1 MKLYQNKI
9 INTTYFYIKLLVSF
23 LATNFLLLGY
33 LLLLTLSTKVE
44 LSLVILFLV
53 SWPIHPF
60 IITFFEMINRD
71 EADVDN
77 MFHEMKVNIFLK
89 QFYFNIKT
97 YVAWLIIDH
106 LILFVLVVDA
116 LYLSLPTKAVFLI
129 LLFIALSITL
139 IGHYLLS
146 VKQLSLKQVFKQSI
160 EVLYTNFFKNL
171 SYLFCYLVLLLA
183 ILWYVGPLLSLF
195 VFFVFLTLV
204 KQYFDKIVRI

>member
-116 LYLSLPTKAVFLI
+116 LYLSLPIKAVFLI

-195 VFFVFLTLV
+195 VFFIFLTLV